1 MPRHIRAGD
10 TVIVNSGSHKGKT
23 GEVLQIDTGKD
34 RVIVKGVNLQTK
46 HMKPTQASP
55 KGGVIKREASI
66 HISNVNVV
74 IDGKPT
80 RVRFETREDGSKV
93 RVAAR
98 NGQPIPG
105 LARKRKGERAK
116 TETL

>member
-1 MPRHIRAGD
+1 MPRHVRAGD
-10 TVIVNSGSHKGKT
+10 TVIVNSGKHKGQT
-23 GEVLQIDTGKD
+23 GEIVSIDIGKD

-74 IDGKPT
+74 VDGKPT

-93 RVAAR
+93 RIAVR

>member
-1 MPRHIRAGD
+1 MPRHVRAGD
-10 TVIVNSGSHKGKT
+10 TVIVNSGKHKGQT
-23 GEVLQIDTGKD
+23 GEVVSVDTGND
-34 RVIVKGVNLQTK
+34 RVVVKGVNLQTK

-80 RVRFETREDGSKV
+80 RVRFETGEDGSKV
-93 RVAAR
+93 RVAVR

-116 TETL
+116 TDTL